1 MCRGV
6 GTHRLLPGGD
16 ELGGGAVTSLVS
28 DVGHLEELAVAER
41 EPAKEKRP

>member
-6 GTHRLLPGGD
+6 RTHRLLPGGD
-16 ELGGGAVTSLVS
+16 EPGGGAETFLVS
-28 DVGHLEELAVAER
+28 GVGHLEELAVAER